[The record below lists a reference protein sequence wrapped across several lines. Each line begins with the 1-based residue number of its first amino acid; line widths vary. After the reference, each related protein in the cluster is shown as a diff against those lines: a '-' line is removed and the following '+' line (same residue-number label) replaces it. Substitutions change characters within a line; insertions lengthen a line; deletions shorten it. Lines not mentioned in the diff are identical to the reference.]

1 MAAPVLSVVVVS
13 DYAAGEA
20 PARDD
25 LRSTLGALA
34 AQRSGASV
42 EVIVCEDERVARELP
57 PGLLELCPGTRL
69 LSVPA
74 TGSYALKNA
83 AARAARAPVV
93 AILDAD
99 CRPLP
104 GWVDAVLEAFRREPA
119 IDAVSGR
126 TDYGGATAA
135 RRIFALL
142 TRAYLDPGGRGP
154 TRFVSNNN
162 AAWQRARLVAHP
174 LPEHLGPF
182 AARAQSEAARR
193 AGARFGFEPAMR
205 ATHTFEGL
213 AMEVDIRRNIGFG
226 TIATRLADRALP
238 YAWLTHAGRVSI
250 PVFVAGK
257 CLATWGD
264 CLRAFRAYGVRLHE
278 LPLALALAPVLHAIE
293 AAGMWAAF
301 AGRPLRETAYR

>member
-1 MAAPVLSVVVVS
+1 MATPVLSVVVVS

-20 PARDD
+20 LASDG
-25 LRSTLGALA
+25 LHSTLSALA
-34 AQRSGASV
+34 RQRHAADV
-42 EVIVCEDERVARELP
+42 EVIVCEDDRLARALP
-57 PGLLELCPGTRL
+57 PDVLDLCPGARL

-83 AARAARAPVV
+83 GVRAARAPIV

-104 GWVDAVLEAFRREPA
+104 GWTDALLEAFGREPA

-126 TDYGGATAA
+126 TDYGGATAVQ
-135 RRIFALL
+135 RIFALL
-142 TRAYLDPGGRGP
+142 TRAYLDPGRRSA

-162 AAWQRARLVAHP
+162 AAWRRPTLVAHP

-193 AGARFGFEPAMR
+193 AGARFGFEPGMR
-205 ATHTFEGL
+205 AVHAFEGIS
-213 AMEVDIRRNIGFG
+213 MELDIRRNIGFG

-238 YAWLTHAGRVSI
+238 YAWLTCAGRVSI
-250 PVFVAGK
+250 PLFVAGK
-257 CLATWGD
+257 CVATWGD
-264 CLRAFRAYGVRLHE
+264 CLRAFRAYRVRLYE
-278 LPLALALAPVLHAIE
+278 LPVALALAPVVHAIE
-293 AAGMWAAF
+293 ATGMWAAF
-301 AGRPLRETAYR
+301 AGRPLGRTAYR